1 VTLGAAWS
9 VYHLGDTPRAA
20 PLAADGVAGSRQAGE
35 PQLEAWGRN
44 LLAAL
49 AWCAGDADRIVA
61 EIEASRV
68 LTGPADPALAARAQ
82 VLLAHAAFLAG
93 DLAEEDRQGLLAVKL
108 ARTAAGQEGL
118 VLALTS
124 WSISAIAGAGIQPAT
139 VAGLEEAADVIA
151 AHPDRFAETVM
162 RRLRAELF
170 ATLGQ
175 FDAAETEIRLCW
187 AAGRNGALRVVEYV
201 APQAEARLAAAQGDT
216 AAAAAALRRAAD
228 GGRRVAMVMFVPG
241 ALAHLAC
248 LAAIGG
254 DESTAAAAVAETRAE
269 LGSRRQAITAAAL
282 GYAEGVLAWHQGE
295 LAGAEH
301 LAREATVAWHRG
313 SNRMAACD
321 GIELLGVLAAAR
333 ERYPDATR
341 LLAAAEAARRPL

>member
-1 VTLGAAWS
+1 MTLGAAWS

-201 APQAEARLAAAQGDT
+201 APQAEARLAAAPGRYRGRR
-216 AAAAAALRRAAD
+216 RRAAPGGRWRAPRRD
-228 GGRRVAMVMFVPG
+228 GHVRSRRPGSPGLPGRHRRRRIHGGGRRG
-241 ALAHLAC
+241 R
-248 LAAIGG
+248 
-254 DESTAAAAVAETRAE
+254 D
-269 LGSRRQAITAAAL
+269 
-282 GYAEGVLAWHQGE
+282 
-295 LAGAEH
+295 
-301 LAREATVAWHRG
+301 
-313 SNRMAACD
+313 
-321 GIELLGVLAAAR
+321 
-333 ERYPDATR
+333 
-341 LLAAAEAARRPL
+341 ARRAR